1 MTWLEIAK
9 SLAPGRSRRVSH
21 CNPNDK
27 SAVTSA
33 GDNGWSLYCF
43 RCGGTVE
50 FEPYPELSLQEKLNK
65 LNQARQADEY
75 HECSTTLP
83 EPVEFNLNVWPIGH
97 RVWLHKA
104 GLTNDDIS
112 TLGIYYNS
120 KTDRVVLPVTRDGR
134 VIYWQARGF
143 DKSRPKYINPSV
155 ADPPAAKFGAGGSVV
170 LTEDYLSAFRVG
182 QHTEAWALLGTSLKP
197 GVLSELLTYQN
208 DIKIWLDPDL
218 AGQSK
223 GRDAARLLRTYG
235 KSVVMLHSDRDPKL
249 LSSSEI
255 QEILCANL

>member
-9 SLAPGRSRRVSH
+9 SLAPGRSLRVSH
-21 CNPNDK
+21 CNPSDK

-33 GDNGWSLYCF
+33 GEHGWSLYCF

-50 FEPYPELSLQEKLNK
+50 FEPYPELSLQDKLNK

-75 HECSTTLP
+75 HEYATTLP
-83 EPVEFNLNVWPIGH
+83 QPVEFSLSKWPITH

-104 GLTNDDIS
+104 GLTNDDIAM
-112 TLGIYYNS
+112 LGIYYNS
-120 KTDRVVLPVTRDGR
+120 KTDRVVLPVMRGER
-134 VIYWQARGF
+134 VVYWQARGF
-143 DKSRPKYINPSV
+143 DTSRAKYINPSI
-155 ADPPAAKFGAGGSVV
+155 ADPPAAKFGEGSSIV

-182 QHTEAWALLGTSLKP
+182 QHTEAWALLGTALKP
-197 GVLSELLTYQN
+197 GVLSELLPYQGT
-208 DIKIWLDPDL
+208 IKIWLDPDF

-255 QEILCANL
+255 KDILCAD